1 MQNNFSKNLAY
12 LRQVKNLSKRELAQ
26 KTGISEM
33 AIGYYEH
40 GKRNPTLEN
49 LIKIADFFDIP
60 IDRLIRADVANEKV
74 VEKVVEKN
82 FEKNKGAEF
91 FKELLITFAETMK
104 QVDET
109 NQNAEFV
116 FRLSPADDA
125 QVSLKEE

>member
-12 LRQVKNLSKRELAQ
+12 LRQVKNLSKRDLAQ

-33 AIGYYEH
+33 AIGYYER

-49 LIKIADFFDIP
+49 LIKIADFFDIS

-74 VEKVVEKN
+74 IEKN

-91 FKELLITFAETMK
+91 FKELLITLAETMK

-109 NQNAEFV
+109 KQKAEFT
-116 FRLSPADDA
+116 FKLSPADDA
-125 QVSLKEE
+125 QDSLKEE